1 MASYKDITPSTFSPY
16 VPTRPVE
23 AMMRVGMYK
32 QQKFDEGLKKIQ
44 DNIDNVAGLD
54 VVRPE
59 DKEYLQSKLN
69 QLGGQISNMAGGD
82 FSNFSLV
89 NSVNGMTN
97 QIVKDPAIMNAVS
110 NTARYKKDLTTV
122 DKLQSEGKWA
132 PSNQAAFQKDVNNW
146 FQGGKNSTYNANVS
160 PYVNVTKDATEII
173 KALGVKETGRDV
185 AFNEKGQLVDAI
197 TRVRVKGIS
206 KERIASALKS
216 GLSPQA
222 YRQLSIDGLYK
233 YSNTSPEQYVND
245 VNSSYQSTFTK
256 YSEDRDRLV
265 ALKNAAASPSEQQRI
280 QGEIDQID
288 SSIES
293 IKSEYDSVSQGFSNG
308 DVEGSQAQLYTMNWL
323 QDTSNAY
330 ATKSVIQSY
339 QTNPMARMQLERD
352 KMRQTA
358 AIAQAKLNQQKTY
371 NDKQIEI
378 ENEKLKLLKDP
389 YGAVELP
396 QGEEATNVEVIAAA
410 KANETAALNLTEK
423 VKSQFINKFVDS
435 EERTK
440 LINLRD
446 STKNPIEKQRIQDE
460 INKLDEEAFNL
471 NLSLYR
477 TKPNSVPWDQAQIL
491 NQYDVA
497 QKNSVRQSNL
507 ILQAEQEAKAIA
519 DSKYADLIPEDLK
532 NSTINGMNYAQAA
545 ALIDR
550 FNNDYYIVGGRS
562 SNFEP
567 NYSQLKAKKDF
578 EAGLLTE
585 EEYGLYELWAMSERE
600 AEDIQTLN
608 NVNSIIRRGAQQ
620 IEEERDTYL
629 KDFYRKTMPITSQ
642 QAYRVPLGSAEQKDE
657 FRPTLNSLAAMAERI
672 GGLPGFEGTAEDI
685 RLMASG
691 LQGAL
696 VYTDGAGDYQ
706 INVTNEAGQSLTIPI
721 TGDTYRSV
729 FGDRFEASP
738 EMKAFNQKY
747 LPQMLAHIP
756 PLEIRY
762 DPRVNKDVFM
772 RPPQD
777 FFTTSLDGQ
786 YKTTVDNSSLS
797 GPSDFPRVSY
807 YVVTGNIVSDSEPE
821 AAEQFKLQ
829 LNIFDPISNKQVSEN
844 YLFPTSILK
853 EKVVPTLQQI
863 TDEAIWQLLNDT
875 TKNMPDSEL
884 KKLQEASKTI
894 D

>member
-1 MASYKDITPSTFSPY
+1 MASYKDITPSKFSPY

-146 FQGGKNSTYNANVS
+146 FQGGQDATYNANVS
-160 PYVNVTKDATEII
+160 PYVNVTKDATEIV

-245 VNSSYQSTFTK
+245 VNLSYQSTFTK

-265 ALKNAAASPSEQQRI
+265 ALKNAAASPSEQQRL

-330 ATKSVIQSY
+330 ATESVIQSY
-339 QTNPMARMQLERD
+339 ETNPMARMQLERD
-352 KMRQTA
+352 KMRQSA
-358 AIAQAKLNQQKTY
+358 AIAQAKLNQQKLY

-389 YGAVELP
+389 YGTVELP
-396 QGEEATNVEVIAAA
+396 PDKEATNVEVIAAA
-410 KANETAALNLTEK
+410 KANAQSSLNLTEK
-423 VKSQFINKFVDS
+423 LKSQFINTFGGDELS
-435 EERTK
+435 FDEA
-440 LINLRD
+440 L
-446 STKNPIEKQRIQDE
+446 ST
-460 INKLDEEAFNL
+460 
-471 NLSLYR
+471 YR
-477 TKPNSVPWDQAQIL
+477 TKPNSVSWDQAQVL

-507 ILQAEQEAKAIA
+507 ILQAEQEAESIA
-519 DSKYADLIPEDLK
+519 ASKYADLIPEDLK
-532 NSTINGMNYAQAA
+532 GSTINGMNYAQAA

-550 FNNDYYIVGGRS
+550 FNNDYYILGGRS

-567 NYSQLKAKKDF
+567 NYSQPKAKKDF
-578 EAGLLTE
+578 EAGALTQ
-585 EEYGLYELWAMSERE
+585 EEYNLYEVWAMSERE

-608 NVNSIIRRGAQQ
+608 NVNSIIRRRATQ

-629 KDFYRKTMPITSQ
+629 KDFYRKTMPVMSQ
-642 QAYRVPLGSAEQKDE
+642 QSYRVPLGSAEQKDE
-657 FRPTLNSLAAMAERI
+657 FRPTLNSLATVAERV
-672 GGLPGFEGTAEDI
+672 GGLPGFEGTAENI
-685 RLMASG
+685 RSIASNM
-691 LQGAL
+691 QGAS
-696 VYTDGAGDYQ
+696 VYTDGTGNYQ
-706 INVTNEAGQSLTIPI
+706 LNVTDEDGGSLTIPLTEDI
-721 TGDTYRSV
+721 YRSV
-729 FGDRFEASP
+729 FGNRFEASP
-738 EMKAFNQKY
+738 EVKTFNQKY
-747 LPQMLAHIP
+747 LPQLLSNIP
-756 PLEIRY
+756 PLEIRF
-762 DPRVNKDVFM
+762 DPRVNENVFM

-786 YKTTVDNSSLS
+786 YKTRIDNASLG

-807 YVVTGNIVSDSEPE
+807 YTVTGNLVSDSEPE

-829 LNIFDPISNKQVSEN
+829 LNIFDPISNKQVLEN
-844 YLFPTSILK
+844 YLFPTPILK

-863 TDEAIWQLLNDT
+863 TDEAIWQLLNNT

-884 KKLQEASKTI
+884 KKLQEASKKI

>member
-1 MASYKDITPSTFSPY
+1 MASYKDITPSKFSPY

-122 DKLQSEGKWA
+122 DKLNSEGKWA

-146 FQGGKNSTYNANVS
+146 FQGGQDATYNANIS
-160 PYVNVTKDATEII
+160 PYVNVTKDATEIV

-245 VNSSYQSTFTK
+245 INLSYQSTFTK
-256 YSEDRDRLV
+256 YSEDRDRLN

-280 QGEIDQID
+280 QGEIDQVD

-330 ATKSVIQSY
+330 ATESVIQSY
-339 QTNPMARMQLERD
+339 ETNPMARMQLERD
-352 KMRQTA
+352 KMRQSA

-378 ENEKLKLLKDP
+378 ENEKLKLLQDP
-389 YGAVELP
+389 YGPVELP
-396 QGEEATNVEVIAAA
+396 PGKEATNVEVIAAA
-410 KANETAALNLTEK
+410 KANAQTSLNLTEK
-423 VKSQFINKFVDS
+423 LKSQFINTFGGDEVAFD
-435 EERTK
+435 EA
-440 LINLRD
+440 L
-446 STKNPIEKQRIQDE
+446 ST
-460 INKLDEEAFNL
+460 
-471 NLSLYR
+471 YR
-477 TKPNSVPWDQAQIL
+477 TKPNSVSWDQAQVL

-497 QKNSVRQSNL
+497 QKNSIRQSNL
-507 ILQAEQEAKAIA
+507 ILQAEQEAELIA
-519 DSKYADLIPEDLK
+519 ASKYADLIPEDLK

-550 FNNDYYIVGGRS
+550 FNNDYYILGGRS

-578 EAGLLTE
+578 EAGALTQ
-585 EEYGLYELWAMSERE
+585 EEYNLYELWAMSERE

-657 FRPTLNSLAAMAERI
+657 FRPTLNSLAEVADRV
-672 GGLPGFEGTAEDI
+672 GGLPGFEGTANNI
-685 RLMASG
+685 RLMASE
-691 LQGAL
+691 LQSAL
-696 VYTDGAGDYQ
+696 VYTDGTGNYQ
-706 INVTNEAGQSLTIPI
+706 INATNEDGGSLTIPVP
-721 TGDTYRSV
+721 GDIYRRV
-729 FGDRFEASP
+729 FGNRFEASP
-738 EMKAFNQKY
+738 EVKTFNQKY
-747 LPQMLAHIP
+747 LPQLLSNIP
-756 PLEIRY
+756 PLEIRF
-762 DPRVNKDVFM
+762 DPRVNENVFM

-786 YKTTVDNSSLS
+786 YKTRRDNASLG

-807 YVVTGNIVSDSEPE
+807 YTVTGNLVSDSEPE

-829 LNIFDPISNKQVSEN
+829 LNIFDPISNKQVLEN
-844 YLFPTSILK
+844 YLFPTPILK

-884 KKLQEASKTI
+884 KKLQEASKKI

>member
-1 MASYKDITPSTFSPY
+1 MASYKDITPSKFSPY

-122 DKLQSEGKWA
+122 DKLNSEGKWA

-146 FQGGKNSTYNANVS
+146 FQGGQDATYNANIS
-160 PYVNVTKDATEII
+160 PYVNVTKDATEIV

-245 VNSSYQSTFTK
+245 VNLSYQSTFTK

-280 QGEIDQID
+280 QGEIDQVD

-330 ATKSVIQSY
+330 ATESVIQSY

-352 KMRQTA
+352 KMRQSA

-378 ENEKLKLLKDP
+378 ENEKLKLLQDP
-389 YGAVELP
+389 YGPVELP
-396 QGEEATNVEVIAAA
+396 PGKEATNVEVIAAA
-410 KANETAALNLTEK
+410 KANAQTSLNLTEK
-423 VKSQFINKFVDS
+423 LKSQFINTFGGDEVAFD
-435 EERTK
+435 EA
-440 LINLRD
+440 L
-446 STKNPIEKQRIQDE
+446 ST
-460 INKLDEEAFNL
+460 
-471 NLSLYR
+471 YR
-477 TKPNSVPWDQAQIL
+477 TKPNSVSWDQAQVL

-497 QKNSVRQSNL
+497 QKNSIRQSNL
-507 ILQAEQEAKAIA
+507 ILQAEQEAELIA
-519 DSKYADLIPEDLK
+519 ASKYADLIPEDLK
-532 NSTINGMNYAQAA
+532 GSTINGMNYAKAA

-550 FNNDYYIVGGRS
+550 FDKEYYTPATLDPTGKDALRFVDPVATRESFNEDRAEQDYANNR
-562 SNFEP
+562 
-567 NYSQLKAKKDF
+567 
-578 EAGLLTE
+578 LTA
-585 EEYGLYELWAMSERE
+585 EEYGLYQLWASTERK
-600 AEDIQTLN
+600 AKDIQTLN
-608 NVNSIIRRGAQQ
+608 NVSSIIRRRAKQ

-657 FRPTLNSLAAMAERI
+657 FRPTLNSLAEVADRV
-672 GGLPGFEGTAEDI
+672 GGLPGFEGTAGEI
-685 RLMASG
+685 RSMASK
-691 LQGAL
+691 LQGAS
-696 VYTDGAGDYQ
+696 VYTDGTGNYQ
-706 INVTNEAGQSLTIPI
+706 VNVTNEEGGSLTIPLTEDI
-721 TGDTYRSV
+721 YRSV
-729 FGDRFEASP
+729 FGSRFEASP
-738 EMKAFNQKY
+738 EVKTFNQKY
-747 LPQMLAHIP
+747 LPQLLSNIP
-756 PLEIRY
+756 PLEIRF
-762 DPRVNKDVFM
+762 DPRVNENVFM

-786 YKTTVDNSSLS
+786 YKTRRDNASLG

-807 YVVTGNIVSDSEPE
+807 YTVTGNLVSDSEPE

-829 LNIFDPISNKQVSEN
+829 LNIFDPISNKQVLEN
-844 YLFPTSILK
+844 YLFPTPILK

-884 KKLQEASKTI
+884 KKLQEASKKI

>member
-1 MASYKDITPSTFSPY
+1 MASYKDITPSKFSPY

-146 FQGGKNSTYNANVS
+146 FQGGQDATYNANVS
-160 PYVNVTKDATEII
+160 PYVNVTKDATEIV

-245 VNSSYQSTFTK
+245 VNLSYQSTFTK

-265 ALKNAAASPSEQQRI
+265 ALKNAAASPSEQQRL

-330 ATKSVIQSY
+330 ATESVIQSY
-339 QTNPMARMQLERD
+339 ETNPMARMQLERD
-352 KMRQTA
+352 KMRQSA
-358 AIAQAKLNQQKTY
+358 AIAQAKLNQQKLY

-389 YGAVELP
+389 YGTVELP
-396 QGEEATNVEVIAAA
+396 PDKEATNVEVIAAA
-410 KANETAALNLTEK
+410 KANAQSSLNLTEK
-423 VKSQFINKFVDS
+423 LKSQFINTFGGDELS
-435 EERTK
+435 FDEA
-440 LINLRD
+440 L
-446 STKNPIEKQRIQDE
+446 ST
-460 INKLDEEAFNL
+460 
-471 NLSLYR
+471 YR
-477 TKPNSVPWDQAQIL
+477 TKPNSVSWDQAQVL

-507 ILQAEQEAKAIA
+507 ILQAEQEAESIA
-519 DSKYADLIPEDLK
+519 ASKYADLIPEDLK
-532 NSTINGMNYAQAA
+532 GSTINGMNYAQAA

-550 FNNDYYIVGGRS
+550 FNNDYYILGGRS

-567 NYSQLKAKKDF
+567 NYSQPKAKKDF
-578 EAGLLTE
+578 EAGVLTQ
-585 EEYGLYELWAMSERE
+585 EEYNLYEVWAMSERE

-608 NVNSIIRRGAQQ
+608 NVNSIIRRRATQ

-629 KDFYRKTMPITSQ
+629 KDFYRKTMPVMSQ
-642 QAYRVPLGSAEQKDE
+642 QSYRVPLGSAEQKDE
-657 FRPTLNSLAAMAERI
+657 FRPTLNSLATVAERV
-672 GGLPGFEGTAEDI
+672 GGLPGFEGTAENI
-685 RLMASG
+685 RSIASNM
-691 LQGAL
+691 QGAS
-696 VYTDGAGDYQ
+696 VYTDGTGNYQ
-706 INVTNEAGQSLTIPI
+706 LNVTDEDGGSLTIPLTEDI
-721 TGDTYRSV
+721 YRSV
-729 FGDRFEASP
+729 FGNRFEASP
-738 EMKAFNQKY
+738 EVKTFNQKY
-747 LPQMLAHIP
+747 LPQLLSNIP
-756 PLEIRY
+756 PLEIRF
-762 DPRVNKDVFM
+762 DPRVNENVFM

-786 YKTTVDNSSLS
+786 YKTRIDNASLG

-807 YVVTGNIVSDSEPE
+807 YTVTGNLVSDSEPE

-829 LNIFDPISNKQVSEN
+829 LNIFDPISNKQVLEN
-844 YLFPTSILK
+844 YLFPTPILK

-863 TDEAIWQLLNDT
+863 TDEAIWQLLNNT

-884 KKLQEASKTI
+884 KKLQEASKKI

>member
-1 MASYKDITPSTFSPY
+1 MASYKDITPSKFSPY

-122 DKLQSEGKWA
+122 DKLNSEGKWA

-146 FQGGKNSTYNANVS
+146 FQGGQDSTYNANIS
-160 PYVNVTKDATEII
+160 PYVNVTKDATEIV

-245 VNSSYQSTFTK
+245 VNLSYQSTFTK

-280 QGEIDQID
+280 QGEIDQVD

-330 ATKSVIQSY
+330 ATESVIQSY

-352 KMRQTA
+352 KMRQSA

-378 ENEKLKLLKDP
+378 ENEKLKLLQDP
-389 YGAVELP
+389 YGPVELP
-396 QGEEATNVEVIAAA
+396 PGKEATNVEVIAAA
-410 KANETAALNLTEK
+410 KANAQTSLTFTEK
-423 VKSQFINKFVDS
+423 LKSQFINTFGGDEVAFD
-435 EERTK
+435 EA
-440 LINLRD
+440 L
-446 STKNPIEKQRIQDE
+446 ST
-460 INKLDEEAFNL
+460 
-471 NLSLYR
+471 YR
-477 TKPNSVPWDQAQIL
+477 TKPNSVSWDQAQVL

-497 QKNSVRQSNL
+497 QKNSIRQSNL
-507 ILQAEQEAKAIA
+507 ILQAEQEAELIA
-519 DSKYADLIPEDLK
+519 ASKYADLIPEDLK

-550 FNNDYYIVGGRS
+550 FNNDYYILGGRS

-578 EAGLLTE
+578 EAGALTQ
-585 EEYGLYELWAMSERE
+585 EEYNLYELWAMSERE

-608 NVNSIIRRGAQQ
+608 NVNSIIRRRATQ

-629 KDFYRKTMPITSQ
+629 KDFYRKTMPIISQ

-657 FRPTLNSLAAMAERI
+657 FRPTLNSLAEAADRV
-672 GGLPGFEGTAEDI
+672 GGLPGFDGTAESI
-685 RLMASG
+685 RLMASK

-696 VYTDGAGDYQ
+696 VYTDGTGNYQ
-706 INVTNEAGQSLTIPI
+706 INATNEDGGSLTIPVP
-721 TGDTYRSV
+721 GDIYRRV
-729 FGDRFEASP
+729 FGNRFEASP
-738 EMKAFNQKY
+738 EVKTFNQKY
-747 LPQMLAHIP
+747 LPQLLSNIP
-756 PLEIRY
+756 PLEIRF
-762 DPRVNKDVFM
+762 DPRVNENVFM

-786 YKTTVDNSSLS
+786 YKTRRDNASLG

-807 YVVTGNIVSDSEPE
+807 YTVTGNLVSDSEPE

-829 LNIFDPISNKQVSEN
+829 LNIFDPISNKQVLEN
-844 YLFPTSILK
+844 YLFPTPILK

-884 KKLQEASKTI
+884 KKLQEASKKI

>member
-1 MASYKDITPSTFSPY
+1 MASYKDITPSKFSPY

-122 DKLQSEGKWA
+122 DKLNSEGKWA
-132 PSNQAAFQKDVNNW
+132 PSNQAAFQTDVNNW
-146 FQGGKNSTYNANVS
+146 FQGGQDATYNANIS
-160 PYVNVTKDATEII
+160 PYVNVTKDAAEIV
-173 KALGVKETGRDV
+173 KALGVKENGRDV

-245 VNSSYQSTFTK
+245 VNLSYQSTFTK

-265 ALKNAAASPSEQQRI
+265 ALKNAAASPSEQQRL

-330 ATKSVIQSY
+330 ATESVIQSY

-352 KMRQTA
+352 KMRQSA
-358 AIAQAKLNQQKTY
+358 AIAQAKLNQQKLY

-389 YGAVELP
+389 YGPVELP
-396 QGEEATNVEVIAAA
+396 PGKEATNVEVIAAA
-410 KANETAALNLTEK
+410 KANAQTSLNLPEK
-423 VKSQFINKFVDS
+423 LKSQFINTFGGDEVAFD
-435 EERTK
+435 EA
-440 LINLRD
+440 L
-446 STKNPIEKQRIQDE
+446 ST
-460 INKLDEEAFNL
+460 
-471 NLSLYR
+471 YR
-477 TKPNSVPWDQAQIL
+477 TKPNSVSWDQAQVL

-497 QKNSVRQSNL
+497 QKNSIRQSNL
-507 ILQAEQEAKAIA
+507 ILQAEQEAELIA
-519 DSKYADLIPEDLK
+519 ASKYADLIPEDLK

-550 FNNDYYIVGGRS
+550 FNNDYYILGGRS

-578 EAGLLTE
+578 EAGALTQ
-585 EEYGLYELWAMSERE
+585 EEYNLYELWAMSERE

-608 NVNSIIRRGAQQ
+608 NVNSIIRRRATQ
-620 IEEERDTYL
+620 IEEERNTYL
-629 KDFYRKTMPITSQ
+629 KDFYRKTMPVMSQ
-642 QAYRVPLGSAEQKDE
+642 QSYRVPLGSAEQKDE
-657 FRPTLNSLAAMAERI
+657 FRPTLNSLATVAERV
-672 GGLPGFEGTAEDI
+672 GGLPGFEGTAESI
-685 RLMASG
+685 RSIASNM
-691 LQGAL
+691 QSVS
-696 VYTDGAGDYQ
+696 VYTDGTGNYQ
-706 INVTNEAGQSLTIPI
+706 INATDEDGESLTIPLTEDI
-721 TGDTYRSV
+721 YRSV
-729 FGDRFEASP
+729 FGNRFEASP
-738 EMKAFNQKY
+738 EVATFNQTY
-747 LPQMLAHIP
+747 LPQMLANIP
-756 PLEIRY
+756 PLEIRF
-762 DPRVNKDVFM
+762 DPRVNENVFM

-786 YKTTVDNSSLS
+786 YKTRRDNSSLG
-797 GPSDFPRVSY
+797 GPSDFPGVSY
-807 YVVTGNIVSDSEPE
+807 YTVTGNLVSDSEPE

-829 LNIFDPISNKQVSEN
+829 LNIFDPISNKQVLEN
-844 YLFPTSILK
+844 YLFPTPILK

-884 KKLQEASKTI
+884 KKLQEASKKI

>member
-1 MASYKDITPSTFSPY
+1 MASYKDITPSKFSPY

-122 DKLQSEGKWA
+122 DKLNSEGKWA

-146 FQGGKNSTYNANVS
+146 FQGGQDATYNANIS
-160 PYVNVTKDATEII
+160 PYVNVTKDATEIV

-245 VNSSYQSTFTK
+245 INLSYQSTFTK
-256 YSEDRDRLV
+256 YSEDRDRLN

-280 QGEIDQID
+280 QGEIDQVD

-330 ATKSVIQSY
+330 ATESVIQSY

-352 KMRQTA
+352 KMRQSA

-378 ENEKLKLLKDP
+378 ENEKLKLLQDP
-389 YGAVELP
+389 YGPVELP
-396 QGEEATNVEVIAAA
+396 PGKEATNVEVIAAA
-410 KANETAALNLTEK
+410 KANAQTSLNLTEK
-423 VKSQFINKFVDS
+423 LKSQFINTFGGDEVAFD
-435 EERTK
+435 EA
-440 LINLRD
+440 L
-446 STKNPIEKQRIQDE
+446 ST
-460 INKLDEEAFNL
+460 
-471 NLSLYR
+471 YR
-477 TKPNSVPWDQAQIL
+477 TKPNSVSWDQAQVL

-497 QKNSVRQSNL
+497 QKNSIRQSNL
-507 ILQAEQEAKAIA
+507 ILQAEQEAELIA
-519 DSKYADLIPEDLK
+519 ASKYADLIPEDLK

-550 FNNDYYIVGGRS
+550 FNNDYYILGGRS

-578 EAGLLTE
+578 EAGALTQ
-585 EEYGLYELWAMSERE
+585 EEYNLYELWAMSERE

-608 NVNSIIRRGAQQ
+608 NVNSIIRRRATQ

-657 FRPTLNSLAAMAERI
+657 FRPTLNSLAEAADRV
-672 GGLPGFEGTAEDI
+672 GGLPGFDGTAESI
-685 RLMASG
+685 RLMASK

-696 VYTDGAGDYQ
+696 VYTDGTGNYQ
-706 INVTNEAGQSLTIPI
+706 INATNEDGGSLTIPVP
-721 TGDTYRSV
+721 GDIYRRV
-729 FGDRFEASP
+729 FGNRFEASP
-738 EMKAFNQKY
+738 EVKTFNQKY
-747 LPQMLAHIP
+747 LPQLLSNIP
-756 PLEIRY
+756 PLEIRF
-762 DPRVNKDVFM
+762 DPRVNENVFM

-786 YKTTVDNSSLS
+786 YKTRRDNASLG

-807 YVVTGNIVSDSEPE
+807 YTVTGNLVSDSEPE

-829 LNIFDPISNKQVSEN
+829 LNIFDPISNKQVLEN
-844 YLFPTSILK
+844 YLFPTPILK

-884 KKLQEASKTI
+884 KKLQEASKKI

>member
-1 MASYKDITPSTFSPY
+1 MASYKDITPSKFSPY

-122 DKLQSEGKWA
+122 DKLNSEGKWA

-146 FQGGKNSTYNANVS
+146 FQGGQDATYNANIS
-160 PYVNVTKDATEII
+160 PYVNVTKDATEIV

-245 VNSSYQSTFTK
+245 VNLSYQSTFTK

-280 QGEIDQID
+280 QGEIDQVD

-330 ATKSVIQSY
+330 ATESVIQSY

-352 KMRQTA
+352 KMRQSA

-378 ENEKLKLLKDP
+378 ENEKLKLLQDP
-389 YGAVELP
+389 YGPVELP
-396 QGEEATNVEVIAAA
+396 PGKEATNVEVIAAA
-410 KANETAALNLTEK
+410 KANAQTSLNLTEK
-423 VKSQFINKFVDS
+423 LKSQFINTFGGDEVAFD
-435 EERTK
+435 EA
-440 LINLRD
+440 L
-446 STKNPIEKQRIQDE
+446 ST
-460 INKLDEEAFNL
+460 
-471 NLSLYR
+471 YR
-477 TKPNSVPWDQAQIL
+477 TKPNSVSWDQAQVL

-497 QKNSVRQSNL
+497 QKNSIRQSNL
-507 ILQAEQEAKAIA
+507 ILQAEQEAELIA
-519 DSKYADLIPEDLK
+519 ASKYADLIPEDLK
-532 NSTINGMNYAQAA
+532 GSTINGMNYAKAA

-550 FNNDYYIVGGRS
+550 FDKEYYT
-562 SNFEP
+562 P
-567 NYSQLKAKKDF
+567 A
-578 EAGLLTE
+578 
-585 EEYGLYELWAMSERE
+585 
-600 AEDIQTLN
+600 TLD
-608 NVNSIIRRGAQQ
+608 QQ
-620 IEEERDTYL
+620 V
-629 KDFYRKTMPITSQ
+629 K
-642 QAYRVPLGSAEQKDE
+642 
-657 FRPTLNSLAAMAERI
+657 
-672 GGLPGFEGTAEDI
+672 
-685 RLMASG
+685 
-691 LQGAL
+691 
-696 VYTDGAGDYQ
+696 
-706 INVTNEAGQSLTIPI
+706 
-721 TGDTYRSV
+721 
-729 FGDRFEASP
+729 
-738 EMKAFNQKY
+738 
-747 LPQMLAHIP
+747 ML
-756 PLEIRY
+756 
-762 DPRVNKDVFM
+762 
-772 RPPQD
+772 
-777 FFTTSLDGQ
+777 
-786 YKTTVDNSSLS
+786 
-797 GPSDFPRVSY
+797 
-807 YVVTGNIVSDSEPE
+807 
-821 AAEQFKLQ
+821 
-829 LNIFDPISNKQVSEN
+829 
-844 YLFPTSILK
+844 
-853 EKVVPTLQQI
+853 
-863 TDEAIWQLLNDT
+863 
-875 TKNMPDSEL
+875 
-884 KKLQEASKTI
+884 
-894 D
+894 

>member
-1 MASYKDITPSTFSPY
+1 MASYKDITPSKFSPY

-122 DKLQSEGKWA
+122 DKLNSEGKWA

-146 FQGGKNSTYNANVS
+146 FQGGQNATYNANVS
-160 PYVNVTKDATEII
+160 PYVNVTKDATEIV

-245 VNSSYQSTFTK
+245 VNLSYQSTFTK

-265 ALKNAAASPSEQQRI
+265 ALKNAAASPSEQQRL

-308 DVEGSQAQLYTMNWL
+308 DVEGSQAQLYTINWL

-330 ATKSVIQSY
+330 ATESVIQSY
-339 QTNPMARMQLERD
+339 ETNPMARMQLERD
-352 KMRQTA
+352 KMRQSA
-358 AIAQAKLNQQKTY
+358 AIAQAKLNQQKLY

-378 ENEKLKLLKDP
+378 ENKKLKLLQDP
-389 YGAVELP
+389 YGPVELP
-396 QGEEATNVEVIAAA
+396 ADKEATNVEVIAAA
-410 KANETAALNLTEK
+410 KANAQTALNLTEK
-423 VKSQFINKFVDS
+423 LKSQFINTFGD
-435 EERTK
+435 
-440 LINLRD
+440 
-446 STKNPIEKQRIQDE
+446 DE
-460 INKLDEEAFNL
+460 LSFNET
-471 NLSLYR
+471 LSLYR
-477 TKPNSVPWDQAQIL
+477 TKSNSVSWDQAQVL

-497 QKNSVRQSNL
+497 QKNSVRQSKL
-507 ILQAEQEAKAIA
+507 ILQAEQEAELIA
-519 DSKYADLIPEDLK
+519 ASKYDDLIPEDLK
-532 NSTINGMNYAQAA
+532 GRTINGMNYAKAA

-550 FNNDYYIVGGRS
+550 FNNDYYVSLRPKQGIS
-562 SNFEP
+562 T
-567 NYSQLKAKKDF
+567 NYSRQKAKEDF
-578 EAGLLTE
+578 EAGRLTQ
-585 EEYGLYELWAMSERE
+585 EEYGLYELWAGTERE
-600 AEDIQTLN
+600 AEDILILN
-608 NVNSIIRRGAQQ
+608 NVSDIIRRGATQ
-620 IEEERDTYL
+620 IEEERNTYL
-629 KDFYRKTMPITSQ
+629 KDFYRKTMPVMSQ
-642 QAYRVPLGSAEQKDE
+642 QSYRVPLGSAEQKDE
-657 FRPTLNSLAAMAERI
+657 FRPTLNSLATVAERV
-672 GGLPGFEGTAEDI
+672 GGLPGFKGTASDI
-685 RLMASG
+685 RSIASDM
-691 LQGAL
+691 QSVS
-696 VYTDGAGDYQ
+696 VYTDGTGNYQ
-706 INVTNEAGQSLTIPI
+706 INATNEDGKSLTIPLTEDI
-721 TGDTYRSV
+721 YRSV
-729 FGDRFEASP
+729 FGNRFEASP
-738 EMKAFNQKY
+738 EVATFNQTY
-747 LPQMLAHIP
+747 LPQMLANIP
-756 PLEIRY
+756 PLEIRF
-762 DPRVNKDVFM
+762 DPRVNGNVFV

-786 YKTTVDNSSLS
+786 YKTRRDNASLG

-807 YVVTGNIVSDSEPE
+807 YTITGNLVSDSEPE

-829 LNIFDPISNKQVSEN
+829 LNIFDPISNKQVLEN
-844 YLFPTSILK
+844 YLFPTPILK

-884 KKLQEASKTI
+884 KKLQEASKKI